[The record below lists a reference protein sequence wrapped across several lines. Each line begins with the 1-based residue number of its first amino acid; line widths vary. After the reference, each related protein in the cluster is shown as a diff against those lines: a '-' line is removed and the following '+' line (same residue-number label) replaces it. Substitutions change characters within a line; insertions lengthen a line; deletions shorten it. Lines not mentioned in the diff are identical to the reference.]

1 MAELLQDSGGVSGIC
16 QRTMLRPLEIDLHRP
31 QRTGE
36 IHGTGEPVEPLVDPL
51 EIHPVGIE
59 HFVQRLL
66 FQIRLFQ
73 QNALVWIAPGVEPAA
88 HAVPHRESRH
98 RCAIG
103 RRILHRFLRDPG
115 DASDVRRNAA
125 VLGLHIGLKFLH
137 YLIVFI

>member
-1 MAELLQDSGGVSGIC
+1 MGLCAVVCNVRCLDLLPHRLYMAELLQDSGGVSGIC

-51 EIHPVGIE
+51 EIHSVGIE

-73 QNALVWIAPGVEPAA
+73 QNALV
-88 HAVPHRESRH
+88 
-98 RCAIG
+98 
-103 RRILHRFLRDPG
+103 
-115 DASDVRRNAA
+115 
-125 VLGLHIGLKFLH
+125 
-137 YLIVFI
+137 

>member
-1 MAELLQDSGGVSGIC
+1 MSLLFCVQRFLKTSPIVNPWDSVLLYVMCDASICCRTGGVSGIC

-73 QNALVWIAPGVEPAA
+73 QNALV
-88 HAVPHRESRH
+88 
-98 RCAIG
+98 
-103 RRILHRFLRDPG
+103 
-115 DASDVRRNAA
+115 
-125 VLGLHIGLKFLH
+125 
-137 YLIVFI
+137 